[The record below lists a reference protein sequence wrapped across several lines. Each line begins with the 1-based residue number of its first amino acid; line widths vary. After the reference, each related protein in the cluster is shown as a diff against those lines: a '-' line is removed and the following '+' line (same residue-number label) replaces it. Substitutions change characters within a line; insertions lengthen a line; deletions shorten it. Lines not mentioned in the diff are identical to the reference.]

1 MAVRDQEEDKLE
13 AVGRLAGGV
22 AHDFNNLLTTIG
34 IYAELVLAGLSTD
47 SPLRKQVEQI
57 QEANRQ
63 AAALTQQL
71 LTLGRRSH
79 VPIDCINLNEVVS
92 DAEAILRDLLRDDT
106 KLELQLAPELQ
117 PIWGNVDQLRQIL
130 VNVALNARDAI
141 TGPGLLSIE
150 TSRCSAKTLAERG
163 ISETPASDEYVL
175 LRVSDSGTGMDPET
189 RSRAFDPFFTT
200 KEPKQSAGLSLA
212 IVHGIVSQANGHVLL
227 QSEPGEGTRFELY
240 WPLAISKTES
250 ASANSQPPG
259 EKVKEP
265 LDGPA

>member
-106 KLELQLAPELQ
+106 K
-117 PIWGNVDQLRQIL
+117 
-130 VNVALNARDAI
+130 
-141 TGPGLLSIE
+141 
-150 TSRCSAKTLAERG
+150 
-163 ISETPASDEYVL
+163 
-175 LRVSDSGTGMDPET
+175 
-189 RSRAFDPFFTT
+189 
-200 KEPKQSAGLSLA
+200 
-212 IVHGIVSQANGHVLL
+212 
-227 QSEPGEGTRFELY
+227 
-240 WPLAISKTES
+240 
-250 ASANSQPPG
+250 
-259 EKVKEP
+259 
-265 LDGPA
+265 